1 MMSNQNSTAERVGQA
16 WNHHR
21 EGRNDASI
29 AEFEAILK
37 QNPSDIDATYGLGL
51 AQRAAGRNQEA
62 VESFQRALQLVEQA
76 KTAYQSSRTASQTE
90 SNVKTP
96 EDDRFQML
104 SRMVQQRLTELGA
117 SRLQ

>member
-1 MMSNQNSTAERVGQA
+1 MSNQNTNAERVGVA

-51 AQRAAGRNQEA
+51 AQRAAGRSQAA
-62 VESFQRALQLVEQA
+62 VESFQRALKLVEQA
-76 KTAYQSSRTASQTE
+76 KEAYQSARMASQAET
-90 SNVKTP
+90 NVKTP

-104 SRMVQQRLTELGA
+104 SRMVQQRLTELGDNP
-117 SRLQ
+117 LQ